1 MLNPRRRDFIALL
14 GATAAWP
21 LPARAQQEPTNVPK
35 IGVLWPGASPPASP
49 RLESFRRG
57 LREQGYVDGRN
68 VLIELR
74 YAQQGPQQLPE
85 LVAEF
90 VRLNVDVILASGDF
104 APKVA
109 QQATATIPIVAFAD
123 DIVGAGLVTNLS
135 RPDGNTTGVT
145 IFSSELS
152 AKRLEVLKTISPG
165 ISRVAGLWAPTTG
178 TSQVVETRI
187 AAQSLNVALQILEV
201 RHGDDLP
208 RALEAARSERAD
220 ALNVFNSPFLASLHH
235 DIISLAAENR
245 LPAIYQWRQ
254 HAEAGG
260 LASYGPVLADM
271 WRQCGLIVAK
281 ILKGAKPGDLPV
293 EQPAR
298 LGLVINLKTA
308 KALGLEVPLALLI
321 RADDLIE

>member
-1 MLNPRRRDFIALL
+1 MRRRDFITGIA
-14 GATAAWP
+14 GSAASWP
-21 LPARAQQEPTNVPK
+21 LAARAQQEPANVPR

-57 LREQGYVDGRN
+57 LREQGYIEGRN
-68 VLIELR
+68 VSIELR
-74 YAQQGPQQLPE
+74 YAERGPQQLPE
-85 LVAEF
+85 LAAEL

-109 QQATATIPIVAFAD
+109 QQATATVPIVAFAD
-123 DIVGAGLVTNLS
+123 DILGAGLVTNLS
-135 RPDGNTTGVT
+135 RPNGNTTGLT

-152 AKRLEVLKTISPG
+152 AKRLEVLKNFSPG
-165 ISRVAGLWAPTTG
+165 IARVAALWDPTTG
-178 TSQVVETRI
+178 TSQVVETRN
-187 AAQSLNVALQILEV
+187 AAQSLNVSLQILEV
-201 RHGDDLP
+201 RHSDDLP
-208 RALEAARSERAD
+208 RALAAAKSEYAD
-220 ALNVFNSPFLASLHH
+220 ALNVFNSPFLASLHR
-235 DIISLAAENR
+235 DIIRFAAENR

-260 LASYGPVLADM
+260 LASYGPVLADL

-281 ILKGAKPGDLPV
+281 ILKGARPGDLPV

-298 LGLVINLKTA
+298 LELVINLKTA
-308 KALGLEVPLALLI
+308 KALGIEVPLPLLI